1 MTLSLKK
8 MNRYKPFYIMLAPV
22 MVLFFVFHYIPMYGI
37 RIAFYEFNI
46 FGIQNFIGFDNFRRL
61 FSNSFFWAAFRNTIK
76 LSLLNL
82 LIGMVAAVAL
92 ALLLN
97 EIRNATFKKVVQTV
111 VYLPHFLSWVV
122 VASIFTMLLSP
133 QGGIINEVMKSFGI
147 KPIYFLTSEKW
158 WTPIFVFVTRWKE
171 TGWGTIIYLAALT
184 GIDPNLYEAASID
197 GAGRLKQTW
206 HITLPS
212 LLPTILIVLIMN
224 LARVLNIFESAFVL
238 QNPLVYDVADVIGTY
253 VYRVGM
259 LQADYDYSTA
269 VGLFKSLIS
278 MVLVIGSNRISRK
291 IRGESI
297 L

>member
-1 MTLSLKK
+1 LTLSLKK